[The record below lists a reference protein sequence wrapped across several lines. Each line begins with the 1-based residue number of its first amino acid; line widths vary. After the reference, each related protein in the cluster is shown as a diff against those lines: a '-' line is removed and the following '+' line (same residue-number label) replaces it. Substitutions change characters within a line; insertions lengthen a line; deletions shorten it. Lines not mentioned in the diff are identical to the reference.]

1 MLIPA
6 PIINE
11 MKKLLFLCFILIP
24 FSGNT
29 AAQDT
34 SAVYTQSYTIL
45 IDGSIA
51 GKETVTEII
60 HENGN
65 LLCTSEH
72 EVDIRNPGK
81 KGRRFFSTKMVLPEG
96 EFFPV
101 SYSYKSDVGI
111 SYNLSRTETQITSII
126 QRAEGSRKS
135 TVPFN
140 PDMVLLDPNIYHLY
154 DYWIRKY
161 DTGKRGLQ
169 ALETFVPHTAVS
181 TSIMAE
187 AVIDSDLNLETQ
199 TLHLRSYR
207 VEVPDVWTAAL
218 WVDNDNRLVRLFISG
233 PDIEVIRTDLLPEI
247 ISEHPEQKRP

>member
-1 MLIPA
+1 
-6 PIINE
+6 

-34 SAVYTQSYTIL
+34 SPVYTQSYTIL

-51 GKETVTEII
+51 GKETVTEVI

-72 EVDIRNPGK
+72 EVDIRNPLK
-81 KGRRFFSTKMVLPEG
+81 KWRRFFSTKMVLPEG
-96 EFFPV
+96 AFFPV

-111 SYNLSRTETQITSII
+111 SYDLSRTDIQITSII
-126 QRAEGSRKS
+126 QREQKSRES

-140 PDMVLLDPNIYHLY
+140 PDMVLLDPNVYHLY

-161 DTGKRGLQ
+161 DTGKGGLQ
-169 ALETFVPHTAVS
+169 ALQTFVPHAAVS
-181 TSIMAE
+181 TPIMAE
-187 AVIDSDLNLETQ
+187 AITDSDLNLETG
-199 TLHLRSYR
+199 TLHLRNYR

-218 WVDNDNRLVRLFISG
+218 WVDNDNRLVRIFISG
-233 PDIEVIRTDLLPEI
+233 PNIEVIRTDLLPEI